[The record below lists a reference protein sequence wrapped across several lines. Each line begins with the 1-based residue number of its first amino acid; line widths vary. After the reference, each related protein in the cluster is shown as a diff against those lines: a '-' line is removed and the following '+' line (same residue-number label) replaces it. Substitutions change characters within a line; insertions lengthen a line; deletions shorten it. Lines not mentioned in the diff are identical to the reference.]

1 MNDKIHMS
9 KYDSLFIR
17 ILSFII
23 QHASSIVI
31 MFAIACVVNDEQHD
45 TITYTIASCYSFEA
59 ADGTSRHDG
68 RLANVYTPKGS

>member
-9 KYDSLFIR
+9 KYDSSFIR
-17 ILSFII
+17 ILSFIM

-31 MFAIACVVNDEQHD
+31 MFAIAYVVNDEQYD
-45 TITYTIASCYSFEA
+45 TITYAIASCYSFEA